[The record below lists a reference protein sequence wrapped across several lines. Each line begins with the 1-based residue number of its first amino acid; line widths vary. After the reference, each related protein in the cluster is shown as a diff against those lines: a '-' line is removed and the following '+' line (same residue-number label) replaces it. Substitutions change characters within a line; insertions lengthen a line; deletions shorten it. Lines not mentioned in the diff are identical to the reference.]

1 MESLSLPCEERVRR
15 WLSASQEDSPHQN
28 LICSCP
34 DLRLPNLQ
42 NCEEISFCCLS
53 HSVYDIL
60 LWQSELTKREQ
71 AKLKLKEA
79 TRQSCVYTTTGQLD
93 WAFPQLT

>member
-1 MESLSLPCEERVRR
+1 MESLSLLCEERVRR
-15 WLSASQEDSPHQN
+15 WLSAPRREPSPE
-28 LICSCP
+28 P
-34 DLRLPNLQ
+34 DMLVPRSWTSNLQ

-53 HSVYDIL
+53 HSMYDIR
-60 LWQSELTKREQ
+60 LWQPEPTKREQ

-79 TRQSCVYTTTGQLD
+79 TKQSCVYTTTGQLD